1 MSCLVKRRLMVAYV
15 LDNIFS
21 DFYMVKRRF
30 GPTFRCH
37 IDQIGH
43 CQRAL
48 RNSQWRILSP
58 GQTGQVKRDSWSAR
72 VPGSISRENVSFM
85 QSYVYVCVYTNVIQI
100 NKKAPY

>member
-72 VPGSISRENVSFM
+72 VPGSISRENASFM
-85 QSYVYVCVYTNVIQI
+85 QSYVYVYVYTNVIQI